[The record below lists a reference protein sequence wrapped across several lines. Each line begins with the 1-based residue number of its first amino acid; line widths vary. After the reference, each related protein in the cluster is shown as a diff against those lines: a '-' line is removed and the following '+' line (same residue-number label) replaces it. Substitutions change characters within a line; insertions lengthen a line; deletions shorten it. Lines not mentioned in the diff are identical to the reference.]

1 MHTAP
6 TPDSAWYA
14 SGLRW
19 IASGIA
25 RFADAID
32 REPEPPRPVDD
43 YCPAREFLLRGENG
57 DRGMLAR
64 GLDGADEDLVAKVR
78 VRAQHGI

>member
-1 MHTAP
+1 MYTAP
-6 TPDSAWYA
+6 TPNPAWYA

-43 YCPAREFLLRGENG
+43 YCPAREFLRRGANG
-57 DRGMLAR
+57 ARGNAAH
-64 GLDGADEDLVAKVR
+64 GLDGTGEEIVAKVR